1 MKAATTIEMGR
12 KIKAF
17 FIKRKLHRLTE
28 PFGEAMLK
36 LVYLSRLSKWCREQ
50 GPPAYHDA
58 DDPAVNHK
66 KRFGLYQFVLESEQ
80 LSGAIDYLEFG
91 VAGGES
97 FAWWLAN
104 NKHPN
109 SRFVGFDTFTG
120 LPEEFGPLAM
130 GTFSTGGKVPET
142 NDVRANFQVGLF
154 SQTLDPFLQSFPFER
169 RKVIHLDA
177 DLYSSTLFV
186 LTRLM
191 PLIKPGDILIF
202 DEFGVP
208 THEFRAFSDVASAY
222 DFPYKLLGAV
232 NNYLQV
238 ALRIT

>member
-1 MKAATTIEMGR
+1 MNAATKINLSR

-17 FIKRKLHRLTE
+17 FIKRRLHRLTE
-28 PFGEAMLK
+28 PFAEAMLK
-36 LVYLSRLSKWCREQ
+36 LVYLSKLSKWCREQ
-50 GPPAYHDA
+50 GRPPYHDA

-66 KRFGLYQFVLESEQ
+66 KRYGLYQFVLESEQ
-80 LSGAIDYLEFG
+80 LQGAIDYLEFG

-104 NKHPN
+104 NKHPD

-120 LPEEFGPLAM
+120 LPEKFGPLAT
-130 GTFSTGGKVPET
+130 GTFSTGGKAPET

-154 SQTLDPFLQSFPFER
+154 SQTLDPFLRSFALER

-177 DLYSSTLFV
+177 DLYSSTLYV

-208 THEFRAFSDVASAY
+208 THEFRAFSDVAAAY
-222 DFPYKLLGAV
+222 DFSYKLLGAV